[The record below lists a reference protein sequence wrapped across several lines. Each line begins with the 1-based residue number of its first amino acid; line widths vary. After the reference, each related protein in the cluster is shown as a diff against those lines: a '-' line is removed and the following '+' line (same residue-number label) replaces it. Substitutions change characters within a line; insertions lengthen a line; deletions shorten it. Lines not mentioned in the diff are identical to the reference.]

1 VNTQIRQ
8 LFYVFAFLFVAL
20 VGMSSYWLWRAPDL
34 EARQGNPNL
43 VVRQLLIERGLI
55 LAGDGETV
63 LARNR
68 EQEVDGQTWYR
79 RAYPQ
84 RGLAAHVVGYSTIQR
99 SRTGLEES
107 LNDYLTASNAD
118 LATLLDR
125 ATDTLRG
132 ITRQGND
139 VVTTLDVRA
148 QRVALNA
155 LRGQCGSVVA
165 LEPETGRVLVTAST
179 PTFDP
184 NLIENRFR
192 RATRASAPCEPASPL
207 LNRATG
213 GFPSPVFIPGSTFK
227 VLTAAAAL
235 DSGRFSPDSE
245 FDDPGYCIEY
255 GRRVFNYA
263 DQAGPSVY
271 GRVDLGDAV
280 ENSINSVFCNIGKE
294 LGPRVILDYAKEFG
308 FYEDP
313 PLETPGDERAPSG
326 LWADGRLFD
335 PEDPNQI
342 DPGRLAFGQERLL
355 VTPLQMAMVMA
366 TIANGGVLMRPHV
379 VDRVVAPDGGVVTR
393 TRPEEIRRVLKQET
407 AAALT
412 PMLVRVVSSGTGT
425 SAQISGVEVAGKTGT
440 AETGREGQNDTG
452 FVAFAPAGAP
462 RVAIAVYLQNQS
474 GTGGSTA
481 APIAKAVLE
490 AILRS
495 DADG

>member
-1 VNTQIRQ
+1 VNAQIRQ

-55 LAGDGETV
+55 LAADGETV

-84 RGLAAHVVGYSTIQR
+84 RGLTAHVVGYSTIQR

-139 VVTTLDVRA
+139 VVTTLDVTA

-235 DSGRFSPDSE
+235 DSGRFNPESE

-335 PEDPNQI
+335 PEDPNQV

-490 AILRS
+490 AILRNNP
-495 DADG
+495 

>member
-1 VNTQIRQ
+1 MNAQIRH
-8 LFYVFAFLFVAL
+8 LFYVFALLFVAL

-43 VVRQLLIERGLI
+43 VVRQLLIERVLVY
-55 LAGDGETV
+55 AADGETV

-79 RAYPQ
+79 RQYPQ
-84 RGLAAHVVGYSTIQR
+84 QGLATHVVGYSTVQR

-107 LNDYLTASNAD
+107 LNDYLTGSNAD

-125 ATDTLRG
+125 AADTLRG

-139 VVTTLDVRA
+139 VVLTLDADA
-148 QRVALNA
+148 QRAAVNA
-155 LRGQCGSVVA
+155 LGGRCGSVVA
-165 LEPETGRVLVTAST
+165 LEPASGRVLVMAST
-179 PTFDP
+179 PSYDP

-192 RATRASAPCEPASPL
+192 RATRATGPCEPASPL

-235 DSGRFSPDSE
+235 DSGRYTPDSE
-245 FDDPGYCIEY
+245 FDDPGYCVEY
-255 GRRVFNYA
+255 GQRVFNYA
-263 DQAGPSVY
+263 DQAGPRAF

-294 LGPRVILDYAKEFG
+294 LGPRVILDYAKDFG

-326 LWADGRLFD
+326 LWANGRLFD

-355 VTPLQMAMVMA
+355 VTPLQMAMVVA
-366 TIANGGVLMRPHV
+366 TIGNGGVLMRPHV
-379 VDRVVAPDGGVVTR
+379 VDRIVAPDGNVVTR
-393 TRPEEIRRVLKQET
+393 TRPEEVRRVLSQET

-412 PMLVRVVSSGTGT
+412 PMMVRVVTSGTGT

-440 AETGREGQNDTG
+440 AETGRQGQNDTG
-452 FVAFAPAGAP
+452 FVAFAPAGEP

-474 GTGGSTA
+474 GTGGATA
-481 APIAKAVLE
+481 APIAKAVME

-495 DADG
+495 NP

>member
-1 VNTQIRQ
+1 VNAQIRK
-8 LFYVFAFLFVAL
+8 LFFVFAFLFVAL

-34 EARQGNPNL
+34 DARQGNPTK
-43 VVRQLLIERGLI
+43 VVRQLQIKRGLI
-55 LAGDGETV
+55 YAANGETV

-68 EQEVDGQTWYR
+68 EEKVDGQTWYR
-79 RAYPQ
+79 RVYPQ
-84 RGLAAHVVGYSTIQR
+84 RGLTAHVVGYSTIQR

-107 LNDYLTASNAD
+107 LNDYLTGSNAD
-118 LATLLDR
+118 LSTFVDR
-125 ATDTLRG
+125 AADTLRG
-132 ITRQGND
+132 LTRQGND
-139 VVTTLDVRA
+139 VVTTLDANA
-148 QRVALNA
+148 QRVALQQLGGN
-155 LRGQCGSVVA
+155 CGAVVA
-165 LEPETGRVLVTAST
+165 LEPATGRVLVMAST
-179 PTFDP
+179 PTYDP

-192 RATRASAPCEPASPL
+192 QATRATARCEPASPL

-213 GFPSPVFIPGSTFK
+213 GFPSPAFIPGSTFK

-235 DSGRFSPDSE
+235 DSGEFQPDSE
-245 FDDPGYCIEY
+245 FDDPGYCTEY
-255 GRRVFNYA
+255 GQRVYNYA
-263 DQAGPSVY
+263 DQAGPRAF

-326 LWADGRLFD
+326 LWANGRLFD
-335 PEDPNQI
+335 PEDPNQV

-355 VTPLQMAMVMA
+355 VTPLQMAMVVA

-379 VDRVVAPDGGVVTR
+379 VDRIVAPDGGVVSR
-393 TRPEEIRRVLKQET
+393 TRPDEIRRVLKQET

-412 PMLVRVVSSGTGT
+412 PMMVRVVSSGTAT

-440 AETGREGQNDTG
+440 AETGQPGQNHTG
-452 FVAFAPAGAP
+452 FVAFAPAGDPA
-462 RVAIAVYLQNQS
+462 VAIAVYLQNQS
-474 GTGGSTA
+474 GTGGATA

-495 DADG
+495 NP

>member
-1 VNTQIRQ
+1 VNAQIRK

-43 VVRQLLIERGLI
+43 VVRQLLIERGLV
-55 LAGDGETV
+55 LAADGETV

-79 RAYPQ
+79 RQYPQ
-84 RGLAAHVVGYSTIQR
+84 RGLTAHVVGYSTVQR

-107 LNDYLTASNAD
+107 LNDYLTGSNAD

-125 ATDTLRG
+125 AADTLRG

-139 VVTTLDVRA
+139 VVLTLDANA
-148 QRVALNA
+148 QRVAMNA
-155 LRGQCGSVVA
+155 LGGQCGSVVA
-165 LEPETGRVLVTAST
+165 LEPASGRVLVMAST
-179 PTFDP
+179 PTYDP
-184 NLIENRFR
+184 NLVENRFR
-192 RATRASAPCEPASPL
+192 QATRATGPCDPASPL

-213 GFPSPVFIPGSTFK
+213 GFPSPAFIPGSTFK

-235 DSGRFSPDSE
+235 DSGEYTPDSE
-245 FDDPGYCIEY
+245 FDDPGYCVEY
-255 GRRVFNYA
+255 GQRVYNYS
-263 DQAGPSVY
+263 DQAGPRAY

-326 LWADGRLFD
+326 LWSNGRLFD
-335 PEDPNQI
+335 PDDPNQI

-355 VTPLQMAMVMA
+355 VTPLQMAMVVA
-366 TIANGGVLMRPHV
+366 TIANDGVLMEPHV
-379 VDRVVAPDGGVVTR
+379 VDRIVAPDGDVVSR
-393 TRPEEIRRVLKQET
+393 TRPDEVRRVLQQQT

-412 PMLVRVVSSGTGT
+412 PMMVRVVSSGTGT

-440 AETGREGQNDTG
+440 AETGRPGENDTG

-474 GTGGSTA
+474 GTGGATA
-481 APIAKAVLE
+481 APIAKAVME

-495 DADG
+495 NP

>member
-55 LAGDGETV
+55 LAADGKTV

-84 RGLAAHVVGYSTIQR
+84 RGLTAHVVGYSTIQR

-192 RATRASAPCEPASPL
+192 RATQASAPCEPASPL

-235 DSGRFSPDSE
+235 DSGRFRPDSE

-294 LGPRVILDYAKEFG
+294 LGPRVILDYATEFG

-326 LWADGRLFD
+326 LWANGRLFD
-335 PEDPNQI
+335 PEDPNEI

-355 VTPLQMAMVMA
+355 VTPLQMAMVMG

-412 PMLVRVVSSGTGT
+412 PMLVRVVSSGTAT

-440 AETGREGQNDTG
+440 AETGRAGQNDTG

-490 AILRS
+490 ALLRS
-495 DADG
+495 NP